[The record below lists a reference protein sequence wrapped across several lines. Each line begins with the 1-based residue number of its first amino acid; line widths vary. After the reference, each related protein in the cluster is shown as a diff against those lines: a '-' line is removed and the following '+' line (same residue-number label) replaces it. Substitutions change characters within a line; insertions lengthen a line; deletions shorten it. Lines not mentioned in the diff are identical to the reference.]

1 MTATDPLQEQT
12 LTVLK
17 DTIAA
22 GTQVGYYDWS
32 TTDMLTTM
40 GGALQEVMAGR
51 ITPEEF
57 TATVQ
62 ATWADTHDTP

>member
-1 MTATDPLQEQT
+1 MLFRST

-22 GTQVGYYDWS
+22 GGQVGYYDWS
-32 TTDMLTTM
+32 TTDMLSTM

-51 ITPEEF
+51 TTPEEF

-62 ATWADTHDTP
+62 ATWAATHETP